1 MKVGFIGLGRM
12 GSNMVLNLLD
22 KKLEVVVWNRSKG
35 RMDKVVSEGAE
46 GAESIAELCGK
57 LSQPRVVWIMVPAG
71 RPVDDMI
78 SKLIPNLG
86 KGDIIIEGGNTFYKD
101 SIRRSEDLRK
111 DGIFLL
117 DVGTSGGL
125 EGARHGA
132 CLTIGGEQ
140 EAFEIAE
147 PIFDA
152 VSEKGGYLHVGR
164 SGSGHYVKITHNGIE
179 YAMLQAYGEGFESLQ
194 RSEFE
199 LNLAAIA
206 KVWNNGSVIRSWLL
220 KLAGSA
226 IEKDP
231 GLEKITDHVGGG
243 TTGKWAIDQ
252 AWESDSPFSLIALA
266 YSLRIH
272 TRMEE
277 SFAGKVV
284 AATRNEFGGHEVKLK
299 E

>member
-1 MKVGFIGLGRM
+1 M

-277 SFAGKVV
+277 SFAGKV
-284 AATRNEFGGHEVKLK
+284 
-299 E
+299 

>member
-226 IEKDP
+226 IDKDP
-231 GLEKITDHVGGG
+231 GLEKITDYGGGG

-252 AWESDSPFSLIALA
+252 AWESDSPFSMIALA

>member
-266 YSLRIH
+266 YSLRMH
-272 TRMEE
+272 TRVEE